1 MEVDSLG
8 KRDKSERSDGANV
21 SSQEETPAVCE
32 VTKFGN
38 SFRVSFLKRTI
49 KNIIK
54 IQLRDAL
61 KHRSL
66 FNSQI
71 FMTSIDSLDVF
82 LRLSISISTIYILSM
97 LF

>member
-1 MEVDSLG
+1 MGPNLAD
-8 KRDKSERSDGANV
+8 
-21 SSQEETPAVCE
+21 
-32 VTKFGN
+32 

-66 FNSQI
+66 FDSQI

>member
-1 MEVDSLG
+1 MSRQSG
-8 KRDKSERSDGANV
+8 
-21 SSQEETPAVCE
+21 E
-32 VTKFGN
+32 VTEFGN

-61 KHRSL
+61 KHQSL
-66 FNSQI
+66 FDSQI